1 MGILLLLAG
10 LAVYAGVIMG
20 LSPWIGA
27 LPILAQAPVY
37 LVLGTIWLLPLR
49 RFLIWMETGR
59 WG

>member
-1 MGILLLLAG
+1 M
-10 LAVYAGVIMG
+10 VYAGVIMG

-37 LVLGTIWLLPLR
+37 LVPDDLAAALAP
-49 RFLIWMETGR
+49 FLIWMETGR